1 MQALAGAAP
10 TDDRAGRP
18 VGDVG
23 VVEQPAP
30 QLLEQRRRPSRV
42 RHAIAFP
49 GRHAQGSHRDTAGA
63 GARPV
68 DSPGTRTPTRST
80 GSVGGSPSNC
90 RSSVWTPSWPSSLAG
105 VETTVSGGLHA
116 DRYSSE
122 V

>member
-1 MQALAGAAP
+1 MQALVGAAP
-10 TDDRAGRP
+10 TEDPSGRP
-18 VGDVG
+18 VADVG

-30 QLLEQRRRPSRV
+30 RLLEQRRRLGNRRS
-42 RHAIAFP
+42 IAFP
-49 GRHAQGSHRDTAGA
+49 PRHAHGSHRDGDGVGA
-63 GARPV
+63 WPV

-80 GSVGGSPSNC
+80 GSVGGSPSSC
-90 RSSVWTPSWPSSLAG
+90 RSSAWTPSWPSLLAG